1 MIDTLMQSRHFNNA
15 FMSNSES
22 LQFHVDYVG
31 NTRSP
36 VIVIENAWPDP
47 QALVDMAAAKHD
59 YSLRSFYYPGIRS
72 SATPDYASAIT
83 AKFEPLIRDT
93 FKLAEK
99 ITITDSTF
107 SLIATPASRLVPFQR
122 VPHFD
127 STDVNRFALLHY
139 LCGPE
144 HGGTSF
150 YRHRSSG
157 IEEVT
162 ADNHR
167 TYVAAVNAEVKSL
180 GMPPPQFIDGDT
192 AMFKR
197 ISRYECSFNR
207 VLIYRGRMLH
217 SVNTPVT
224 ETPDINPRS
233 GRLTVNTFLLAGE
246 AAQVV
251 Q

>member
-1 MIDTLMQSRHFNNA
+1 MN
-15 FMSNSES
+15 NSES
-22 LQFHVDYVG
+22 LQFHVDYIG

-47 QALVDMAAAKHD
+47 QSLVDMAAAKHD

-72 SATPDYASAIT
+72 SATPDYANAIT
-83 AKFEPLIRDT
+83 AQFESLIRDT
-93 FKLAEK
+93 FNFAEK

-107 SLIATPASRLVPFQR
+107 SLVATPASKLVPFQR

-127 STDVNRFALLHY
+127 STDANRLALLHY

-150 YRHRSSG
+150 YRHRGSG

-162 ADNHR
+162 ADNHKD
-167 TYVAAVNAEVKSL
+167 YINAVNTEVKTL

-192 AMFKR
+192 AMFER
-197 ISRYECSFNR
+197 IARYDCKFNR

-217 SVNTPVT
+217 SVNMPIT
-224 ETPDINPRS
+224 ETPDTDPRS

-246 AAQVV
+246 AAQTV